1 MVDPATMSESEAVKP
16 AETENL
22 KTTSSRGEMK
32 CSQEGCKR
40 PYKAKGLCIA
50 HYRKWRHGELPKGRY
65 KICTKEACL
74 KPRAPGNGSFCV
86 EHKGVAAAA
95 T

>member
-1 MVDPATMSESEAVKP
+1 MSESEI
-16 AETENL
+16 L
-22 KTTSSRGEMK
+22 KTTSKREEMK

-50 HYRKWRHGELPKGRY
+50 HYRKWRHGELPKARY
-65 KICTKEACL
+65 KTCTKEGCL
-74 KPRAPGNGSFCV
+74 KKRAPGNGSVCA
-86 EHKGVAAAA
+86 EHAGGAAAA